1 MDIILITHGH
11 GDHIG
16 DVVTLARAHK
26 PKIAAI
32 YETGLWLEAQ
42 GLENVMGMGKGGT
55 QKIGEIEATLV
66 NAFHSNGIESSDP
79 GAPVV
84 YGGEAGGFIIRLPG
98 GLTIYHAGDTCVFG
112 DMRIIGGA
120 LDFVGLNV
128 YQPEYARADDSKAG
142 YAVER
147 RPTSYPHMA
156 SPWLFIGPEAIYWA
170 VRSVTELW
178 NPKALYI
185 TENGCSAEDYQDAA
199 GRIEDTD
206 RVMYLR
212 NYLTQL
218 HRAVAENYP
227 VKGYFLWSLMDNF
240 EWADGYGKPFG
251 IYHVDFKTQKRTPKR
266 SALWYRE
273 VIARNAVG

>member
-1 MDIILITHGH
+1 VDIILITHGH

-112 DMRIIGGA
+112 DMRIIGELYKPDVACLPIGDLYTMGPREAAYAIRLLGVRHVIPMHYGTFPA
-120 LDFVGLNV
+120 LTGTPDAL
-128 YQPEYARADDSKAG
+128 RA
-142 YAVER
+142 
-147 RPTSYPHMA
+147 
-156 SPWLFIGPEAIYWA
+156 EAKNIPDL
-170 VRSVTELW
+170 EIH
-178 NPKALYI
+178 ALKPG
-185 TENGCSAEDYQDAA
+185 E
-199 GRIEDTD
+199 
-206 RVMYLR
+206 
-212 NYLTQL
+212 
-218 HRAVAENYP
+218 
-227 VKGYFLWSLMDNF
+227 SL
-240 EWADGYGKPFG
+240 G
-251 IYHVDFKTQKRTPKR
+251 
-266 SALWYRE
+266 
-273 VIARNAVG
+273 

>member
-1 MDIILITHGH
+1 MLQTRGNKITWLGHASFAFTTPTGNVILIDPWLAGNPACPPALKKPARVDIILITHGH

-112 DMRIIGGA
+112 DMRIIGELYKPDVACLPIGDLYTMGPREAAYAIRLLGVRHVIPMHYGTFPA
-120 LDFVGLNV
+120 LTGTPDAL
-128 YQPEYARADDSKAG
+128 RA
-142 YAVER
+142 
-147 RPTSYPHMA
+147 
-156 SPWLFIGPEAIYWA
+156 EAKNIPDL
-170 VRSVTELW
+170 EIH
-178 NPKALYI
+178 ALKPG
-185 TENGCSAEDYQDAA
+185 E
-199 GRIEDTD
+199 
-206 RVMYLR
+206 
-212 NYLTQL
+212 
-218 HRAVAENYP
+218 
-227 VKGYFLWSLMDNF
+227 SL
-240 EWADGYGKPFG
+240 G
-251 IYHVDFKTQKRTPKR
+251 
-266 SALWYRE
+266 
-273 VIARNAVG
+273 